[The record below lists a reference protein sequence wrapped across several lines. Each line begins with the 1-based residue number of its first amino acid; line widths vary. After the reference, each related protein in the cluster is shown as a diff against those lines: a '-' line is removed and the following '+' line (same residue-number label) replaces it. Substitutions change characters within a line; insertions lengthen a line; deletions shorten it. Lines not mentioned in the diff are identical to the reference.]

1 MLTKR
6 AFLRKAFQVRINSI
20 FYTKLTLRCYDVHV
34 CSYVKLITYEKT
46 GEPMAQRLLVIE
58 DEPTLARLLS
68 YNLTQEGYEVT
79 VEDHGTAGY
88 DRATREP
95 FDLIVLDLM
104 LPGMNGIDILDK
116 LRGQGIRT
124 PVIVLTAKNAEED
137 VVRGL
142 KSGADDYITK
152 PFGVSELLARVSA
165 VLRRISGM
173 AEETPAEAE
182 VSSSTIILGQLEIYP
197 ERYEV
202 SLGGQSINLR
212 PKEFEVLLYLARK
225 PGVVLTRDDLM
236 NAVWGFDYIGGQR
249 TVDVHVSSLRKKL
262 ELDPESVH
270 IDSIRGVGY
279 KLVVN
284 KKRTPVI

>member
-1 MLTKR
+1 M
-6 AFLRKAFQVRINSI
+6 S
-20 FYTKLTLRCYDVHV
+20 
-34 CSYVKLITYEKT
+34 
-46 GEPMAQRLLVIE
+46 QRLLVIE

-79 VEDHGTAGY
+79 ISDHGTTGFE
-88 DRATREP
+88 RAVQEP

-104 LPGMNGIDILDK
+104 LPGMNGFDILGK
-116 LRGQGIRT
+116 LRGKGIAT
-124 PVIVLTAKNAEED
+124 PVIILTAKNAEEE
-137 VVRGL
+137 VVQGL
-142 KSGADDYITK
+142 KLGADDYITK
-152 PFGVSELLARVSA
+152 PFGVSELLARVA
-165 VLRRISGM
+165 TVLRRVSGVK
-173 AEETPAEAE
+173 EEATPQTSDSA
-182 VSSSTIILGQLEIYP
+182 IRLGKLEIFP
-197 ERYEV
+197 EKYEV
-202 SLGGQSINLR
+202 LLGGTSISLR

-279 KLVVN
+279 KLVIN
-284 KKRTPVI
+284 KGSAHHQPS

>member
-1 MLTKR
+1 
-6 AFLRKAFQVRINSI
+6 
-20 FYTKLTLRCYDVHV
+20 
-34 CSYVKLITYEKT
+34 
-46 GEPMAQRLLVIE
+46 MAQRLLVIE
-58 DEPTLARLLS
+58 DEPTLGRLLS
-68 YNLTQEGYEVT
+68 YNLVQEGYEV
-79 VEDHGTAGY
+79 VLEDHGTAGY
-88 DRATREP
+88 DRALKEH

-116 LRGQGIRT
+116 LRGQGVRT
-124 PVIVLTAKNAEED
+124 PVIVLTAKNTEDD

-165 VLRRISGM
+165 VLRRISGI
-173 AEETPAEAE
+173 AEEPARTNDPEAA
-182 VSSSTIILGQLEIYP
+182 SIILGQLEIYP
-197 ERYEV
+197 DRYEV

-284 KKRTPVI
+284 KKRTSVLGQ

>member
-1 MLTKR
+1 
-6 AFLRKAFQVRINSI
+6 
-20 FYTKLTLRCYDVHV
+20 
-34 CSYVKLITYEKT
+34 
-46 GEPMAQRLLVIE
+46 MAQRLLVIE
-58 DEPTLARLLS
+58 DEPTLGRLLS
-68 YNLTQEGYEVT
+68 YNLTQEGYEVMT
-79 VEDHGTAGY
+79 EDHGTSGY
-88 DRATREP
+88 DRALGEH
-95 FDLIVLDLM
+95 FDLIILDVM

-116 LRGQGIRT
+116 LRAQGIAT
-124 PVIVLTAKNAEED
+124 PVIMLTAKNTEED

-165 VLRRISGM
+165 VLRRISGS
-173 AEETPAEAE
+173 ASEEVAPAPAQTG
-182 VSSSTIILGQLEIYP
+182 STIILGQLEIYP

-202 SLGGQSINLR
+202 LLGGHSINLR

-262 ELDPESVH
+262 ELDPDSVH

-284 KKRTPVI
+284 KKRTPAIP